1 MTEESLQIEVLPV
14 GTATLVSPLGDI
26 DMSNSMQLRST
37 LHSVFNEY
45 PTKVV
50 LDLHHVSY
58 MDSSGLGT
66 LIEAVQL
73 TNQTAVSFLLC
84 GINETVQ
91 SIITLSK
98 LDQIFKIH
106 TTKEDALAE

>member
-1 MTEESLQIEVLPV
+1 MSEDILQIDIHPV
-14 GTATLVSPLGDI
+14 GTATIVSPLGDI
-26 DMSNSMQLRST
+26 DMGNSMQLRTT
-37 LHSVFNEY
+37 LHNVLKEE
-45 PTKVV
+45 PAKVV
-50 LDLHHVSY
+50 LDLQRVSY

-73 TNQTAVSFLLC
+73 TNQTTVSFLLC

-106 TTKEDALAE
+106 DSKEDALAE

>member
-1 MTEESLQIEVLPV
+1 MSDTPQQIDIEPV
-14 GTATLVSPLGDI
+14 GSTTVVSPLGDI

-37 LHSVFNEY
+37 LHKVFEDD

-50 LDLHHVSY
+50 LDLQRVSY

-73 TNQTAVSFLLC
+73 TNQSAVSFILC
-84 GINETVQ
+84 GINDTVQ

-106 TTKEDALAE
+106 ASKEDALAE